1 MHCSICNLFVVGRSV
16 AAAAVWNVFDV
27 FGLSMVAKK
36 SCGSLIDATGTR
48 SYESYAYGMVDTAG
62 QRELNVQYVVQKNS
76 IQVGF
81 KIDGGVAWAP

>member
-1 MHCSICNLFVVGRSV
+1 
-16 AAAAVWNVFDV
+16 
-27 FGLSMVAKK
+27 MVAKK

-81 KIDGGVAWAP
+81 KIDGGVA